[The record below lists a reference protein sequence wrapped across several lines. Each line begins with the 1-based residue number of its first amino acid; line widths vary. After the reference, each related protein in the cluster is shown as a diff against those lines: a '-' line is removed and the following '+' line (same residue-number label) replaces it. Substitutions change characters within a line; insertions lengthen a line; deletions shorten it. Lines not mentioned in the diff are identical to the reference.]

1 MANPGVGETAAT
13 GRADEIL
20 DAATDLFAERGFH
33 DADTQGLCERLG
45 IGKGTIYRCF
55 SSKRALFLAA
65 VDRVMRRMQAELEAS
80 TAGLDDPLERLAAT
94 IRAYLEFFVAHPK
107 YVELLIQERALFRDR
122 ERPTYFAYRDRNKAR
137 WTEVYRALMA
147 EGRLRTMPV
156 EQISDVISNLV
167 YGTMFT
173 NHFTG
178 QPKSSELQ
186 AREILD
192 VIDFGI
198 LSESE
203 RRRHAEKARRAD

>member
-1 MANPGVGETAAT
+1 MVNMGPGDAAASLS

-45 IGKGTIYRCF
+45 VGKGTIYRCF
-55 SSKRALFLAA
+55 PSKRELFLAA
-65 VDRVMRRMQAELEAS
+65 VDRVMRRMQAQLESS
-80 TAGLDDPLERLAAT
+80 TEGLDDPLERLATT
-94 IRAYLEFFVAHPK
+94 IRAYLDFFVAHPK

-122 ERPTYFAYRDRNKAR
+122 ERPTYFVYRERTKAR
-137 WTEVYRALMA
+137 WLDVYRDLIA
-147 EGRLRTMPV
+147 EGRLRKMPA
-156 EQISDVISNLV
+156 ERISDVISNLV

-186 AREILD
+186 AQEILD
-192 VIDFGI
+192 VIYLGI
-198 LSESE
+198 LSETE
-203 RRRHAEKARRAD
+203 RRRPSPTG

>member
-1 MANPGVGETAAT
+1 MANTGLDDATASPT

-45 IGKGTIYRCF
+45 VGKGTIYRCF
-55 SSKRALFLAA
+55 ASKRELFLAA
-65 VDRVMRRMQAELEAS
+65 VDRAMKRMQTRLEAS
-80 TAGLDDPLERLAAT
+80 TEGLDDPLERLAAT
-94 IRAYLEFFVAHPK
+94 IRAYLDFFVAHPK

-137 WTEVYRALMA
+137 WLEVYRALIA
-147 EGRLRTMPV
+147 EGRLRKMPV
-156 EQISDVISNLV
+156 EQISEVVSNLV

-186 AREILD
+186 AQEILD
-192 VIDFGI
+192 VIYFGI
-198 LSESE
+198 LSEPE
-203 RRRHAEKARRAD
+203 RRRPARTA